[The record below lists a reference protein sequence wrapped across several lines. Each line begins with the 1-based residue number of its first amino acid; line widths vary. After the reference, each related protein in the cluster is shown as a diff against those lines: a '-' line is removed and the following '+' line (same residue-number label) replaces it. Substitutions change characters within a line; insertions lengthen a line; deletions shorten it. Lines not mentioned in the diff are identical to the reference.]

1 MGYVLDPTE
10 HEVDCT
16 YEGATVPTVERTS
29 VCKET
34 VIKQPF
40 QIIKAANN
48 GKTDAD
54 LLQGVGFSAW
64 LVSDLKVKADGSYD
78 FDSARPVVL
87 TADGQ
92 AEMFTD
98 RKRICKIDSA
108 SIWNLCGKRNHK
120 QTQLCTG

>member
-48 GKTDAD
+48 GRPMQIFCRE
-54 LLQGVGFSAW
+54 LSFSAW
-64 LVSDLKVKADGSYD
+64 LVSDLKVKADGSYDD

-98 RKRICKIDSA
+98 EKDMQDRFRFHMELM
-108 SIWNLCGKRNHK
+108 W
-120 QTQLCTG
+120 

>member
-29 VCKET
+29 VCKELL
-34 VIKQPF
+34 IKTAISDHQGSK
-40 QIIKAANN
+40 QRKDRCRSSA
-48 GKTDAD
+48 
-54 LLQGVGFSAW
+54 GVGFSAW
-64 LVSDLKVKADGSYD
+64 PVSDLESKQMKHD

-92 AEMFTD
+92 QKCLPDEKDMQD
-98 RKRICKIDSA
+98 RFRFHMELM
-108 SIWNLCGKRNHK
+108 W
-120 QTQLCTG
+120 